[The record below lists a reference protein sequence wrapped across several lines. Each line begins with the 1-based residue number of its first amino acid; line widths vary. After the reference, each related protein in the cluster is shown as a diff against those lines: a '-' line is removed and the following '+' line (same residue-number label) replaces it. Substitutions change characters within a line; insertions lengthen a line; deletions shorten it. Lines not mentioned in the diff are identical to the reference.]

1 MGVLP
6 RYRQSLKAR
15 NVMRNYTRTENTT
28 DMITF
33 EDIEKLQVIVNEK
46 QKNATTDSQWV
57 EFNSL
62 WNKLGEMIEQYGRKS
77 YQREKKINIIL
88 EEKQ

>member
-1 MGVLP
+1 MVFS
-6 RYRQSLKAR
+6 QTD
-15 NVMRNYTRTENTT
+15 VMRNYTRTENTT

-33 EDIEKLQVIVNEK
+33 EDIENLQVIVNEK

>member
-1 MGVLP
+1 LVFS
-6 RYRQSLKAR
+6 QTD
-15 NVMRNYTRTENTT
+15 VMRNYTRTENTT

-33 EDIEKLQVIVNEK
+33 EDIENLQVIVNEK